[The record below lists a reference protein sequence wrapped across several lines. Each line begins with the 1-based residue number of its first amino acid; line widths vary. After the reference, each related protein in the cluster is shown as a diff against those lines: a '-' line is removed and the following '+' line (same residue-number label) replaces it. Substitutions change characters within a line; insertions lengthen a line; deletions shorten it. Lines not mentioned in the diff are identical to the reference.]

1 MKKTV
6 LCFAAML
13 IISLMSI
20 VTASA
25 SNINVKLD
33 NVVSDNTIHI
43 DFDNVAPMT
52 IENSTVIP
60 LRRFCESAGLLVSW
74 SDTTKTAYVSLKADS
89 TSSLPI
95 ERYAYRLLS
104 KADTKGL
111 LLTPE
116 SITVS
121 MTVAEEDIRIR
132 YNYKD
137 KDGDIVSLGTSIETS
152 VPATIVSSGSI
163 VAPIRS
169 LMESFGLWVEW
180 DNYTVIVSIP
190 PFDSPADELMFVVSE
205 SFVME
210 ENQSDIWYGSLDK
223 AGQAAIVEPGAP
235 IPENAIYLGNFKITH
250 YCACSKCCGSYGN
263 ATAWA
268 GKIVPGTTI
277 AVDPNVIPKLSNV
290 YIDGYGYRRAEDCGG
305 AIKGNKIDVAVS
317 NHAEAL
323 KLGVA
328 YKDVWLLK

>member
-1 MKKTV
+1 MKKSL
-6 LCFAAML
+6 LCLAALLITSML
-13 IISLMSI
+13 SFVS
-20 VTASA
+20 ASA
-25 SNINVKLD
+25 SGINVKLD
-33 NVVSDNTIHI
+33 SIVSDNTIHI
-43 DFDNVAPMT
+43 DFDTVAPMT

-60 LRRFCESAGLLVSW
+60 LRKFCESAGLKVGW
-74 SDTTKTAYVSLKADS
+74 SDTTKTAYVNLKADNA
-89 TSSLPI
+89 SSLPI
-95 ERYAYRLLS
+95 EKYAYRLLQ

-111 LLTPE
+111 PLTPE

-121 MTVAEEDIRIR
+121 MTVADENIKVK

-137 KDGDIVSLGTSIETS
+137 YDGDTVSLGTNIVTD
-152 VPATIVSSGSI
+152 VPATIISGGSI

-169 LMESFGLWVEW
+169 LMEAFGLWVEW
-180 DNYTVIVSIP
+180 DNYTVTVSIP
-190 PFDSPADELMFVVSE
+190 HFDCPTEGLMFVLSD
-205 SFVME
+205 SIIME
-210 ENQSDIWYGSLDK
+210 ENQEDIWYGSIDEP
-223 AGQAAIVEPGAP
+223 GQAVVVQPGAP

-277 AVDPNVIPKLSNV
+277 AVDPKVIPKLSNV

-317 NHAEAL
+317 SHSEAL
-323 KLGVA
+323 NLGVT